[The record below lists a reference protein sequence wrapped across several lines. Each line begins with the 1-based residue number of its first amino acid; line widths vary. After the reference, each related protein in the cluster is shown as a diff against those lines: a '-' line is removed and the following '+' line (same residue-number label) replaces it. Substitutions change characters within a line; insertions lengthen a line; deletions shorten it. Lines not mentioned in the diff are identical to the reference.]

1 MTILDLVFTAYNIV
15 GTGFSIAGGIDPAI
29 KKYYKTTAEELFKK
43 SFVKVVKRYAS
54 DFADLTDP
62 KTVDVDENLL
72 DSVIT
77 SFKDDDIVQLTQLN
91 GSEKI
96 AKITTLFRNCII
108 VPNHQLPTMD
118 FERRIR
124 PIIERVII
132 DFYAQLPFNQG
143 AFNQIVLEYI
153 QNNIK
158 NQDDA
163 HTMLTELSSKID
175 YVQNEVT
182 QRLSAD
188 IQAIRDDTQK
198 IKKDN
203 KELKQT
209 AGAILDGVS
218 DVKSQLNVNISDLIE
233 TAVAKEH
240 HAQIDNA
247 RKFLNSHKPT
257 TAFELLETLKKQTW
271 KEASDDLKFSI
282 LMNMAAAQFAL
293 NNEQDAAKLLLQ
305 AYQHASESED
315 EKALS
320 NRALA
325 HLLLGETEYAAD
337 YAKQTRKKNPSNT
350 DAYVILI
357 GISAEEEPLDEV
369 IAKVPD
375 YLHDSPQIAY
385 AFSELAKQ
393 RENFEA
399 AKRWG
404 EIMVSQDQGNAPDF
418 KAAFATILIKQVL
431 EDNLAVGTS
440 QLYESQKGQLQR
452 AIGFLTEAWNTVSNT
467 ELKDY
472 RADWIINRGIAHFH
486 LGELT
491 KATDDLDTALEIE
504 QSNPTLIKNR
514 ALLAFECGDIP
525 TAVELLEKIQF
536 ASKVPE
542 APIILANILFASER
556 LNEATTKLNDF
567 LQTDLSPEL
576 EEKARHLLINVYIA
590 DKRFDDALEISIAMR
605 ESNPMNILNLVDA
618 ARIFSANEKRDEAVS
633 LLKEAYNYV
642 QDGEEFL
649 DIVMLAAQLYI
660 HEQFK
665 EAATLYEKL
674 AYTNLNSELT
684 QWLIKSYYNA
694 GEIGKALEIC
704 QKLREKYGPLENIS
718 VMEVVIYEEIG
729 DMDQAET
736 VCKDYLKKFPND
748 IDMRIR
754 LGMVLFRSNNEVEVD
769 KVLNSF
775 TDLKTFSFLKDLSL
789 EACFQLVQL
798 LQIRFQPEKALKIM
812 YEVRRTHF
820 DNPDVHLLYVK
831 IFFSVEKEIPEA
843 LKPTQV
849 EKDTAV
855 KINISDQDYWYIIE
869 ERVDADIKRDERDVN
884 DPFAQQVTGKN
895 IKDEVSLGKKM
906 SGPKTGKIVD
916 IKSKFSYAFQ
926 ESFRKYEHLFPL
938 DQGMD
943 NIKID
948 DSEEIDDKER
958 FQQMLEMIDRRQ
970 DRINKIEELYKE
982 ENLTIG
988 TFTRYVG
995 SNSLDTWGSL
1005 MGNPDLGI
1013 RCSVGDI
1020 EERSNV
1026 LNRLN
1031 HSNPKLVVDIISL
1044 ITLHSLDAADI
1055 VVSAFG
1061 KLCIAQSTID
1071 ELQSIINEREWMWS
1085 KREGMTVDKK
1095 GNRYVKQIIN
1105 PEEMKQGIEYLKD
1118 IIRWIRNNCEVGQA
1132 TAGSEMNQLRRREL
1146 NDMLQQ
1152 HFLDTV
1158 LLASQ
1163 PEHLLFSDDGR
1174 LRYYAKT
1181 SLNSDAGTNFQID
1194 GVWTQVLLE
1203 HCVKQNLLDKAD
1215 YDEMTIKLV
1224 CSRYYHTMF
1233 DADVLLEAAKRAD
1246 WKISEPYNSFV
1257 LALGAERMNLQSA
1270 LDVCI
1275 DFLFTL
1281 WDKSIPIRQKE
1292 FLTLGLLT
1300 GLTYG
1305 RHADTVLNRLEYLI
1319 QNKHRLFLPV
1329 ENSILR
1335 RINEFKQIYPLED
1348 NFAFLAENDIRVK
1361 RTRVGIETI
1370 LYEYIHNSKLPEVI
1384 ADRYYYSLTV
1394 EQVYATILYYLQ
1406 NQEKV
1411 GAYLDDYLKYCQT
1424 AREEYEKDPP
1434 PGVARLRELIAEKE
1448 ANSDIPDPT
1457 DPKNDTASTTQS
1469 PTNNERG

>member
-1 MTILDLVFTAYNIV
+1 MTILGLVFTAYNIV
-15 GTGFSIAGGIDPAI
+15 GTGFSIAGGINPAI

-43 SFVKVVKRYAS
+43 SFDKVVKQYAS

-62 KTVDVDENLL
+62 KTVKVDDHTL
-72 DSVIT
+72 DNVIA
-77 SFKDDDIVQLTQLN
+77 SLKDDDIVQLTQLKQ
-91 GSEKI
+91 SEKI
-96 AKITTLFRNCII
+96 AKITTLFRHCII
-108 VPNHQLPTMD
+108 VPKRQLTDKD

-124 PIIERVII
+124 PVIERVII

-163 HTMLTELSSKID
+163 HTMLTELSSKIGD
-175 YVQNEVT
+175 VQMEVT
-182 QRLSAD
+182 QRLTED
-188 IQAIRDDTQK
+188 IQAIKDDTEK
-198 IKKDN
+198 IKNAN
-203 KELKQT
+203 KEIKQT
-209 AGAILDGVS
+209 TDATLDAVRGVQ
-218 DVKSQLNVNISDLIE
+218 SQFNVNISDLIKTE
-233 TAVAKEH
+233 VAKEH
-240 HAQIDNA
+240 HAEIDNA
-247 RKFLNSHKPT
+247 RNLLKSHKPT
-257 TAFELLETLKKQTW
+257 TALELLETLKKRTW
-271 KEASDDLKFSI
+271 KDASDDLKFSI
-282 LMNMAAAQFAL
+282 LTNMAVAQFAL
-293 NNEQDAAKLLLQ
+293 KNEQEAAKLLVEAHQ
-305 AYQHASESED
+305 YNRED
-315 EKALS
+315 ERALS

-337 YAKQTRKKNPSNT
+337 YAKQTREKNPSNT

-357 GISAEEEPLDEV
+357 GISTEEEPLDEV

-385 AFSELAKQ
+385 AISELAKQ

-404 EIMVSQDQGNAPDF
+404 EIMVSQDQENAPDF
-418 KAAFATILIKQVL
+418 KAAFATILINQVL

-452 AIGFLTEAWNTVSNT
+452 AIGFLNEAWDCVSKT

-491 KATDDLDTALEIE
+491 KATEDLDTALEIE
-504 QSNPTLIKNR
+504 KSNPILIKNR

-525 TAVELLEKIQF
+525 KAVELLEKIQS
-536 ASKVPE
+536 APEVPE

-556 LNEATTKLNDF
+556 LDEAITKLNDF

-576 EEKARHLLINVYIA
+576 REKASHLLIDVYIA

-605 ESNPMNILNLVDA
+605 EPTPMSIANLVDA
-618 ARIFSANEKRDEAVS
+618 ARIYSANEKRDEAIA

-642 QDGEEFL
+642 QDGAEFL
-649 DIVMLAAQLYI
+649 DIVMLADQLYI
-660 HEQFK
+660 HERFK

-674 AYTNLNSELT
+674 ADTNLNSELT
-684 QWLIKSYYNA
+684 QWLIKSYYGA

-704 QKLREKYGPLENIS
+704 QKLREKYGPLKNIS
-718 VMEVVIYEEIG
+718 EMEVVIYEEIG
-729 DMDQAET
+729 NMSQAET
-736 VCKDYLKKFPND
+736 VCKDYLKKFSND
-748 IDMRIR
+748 TGMRIR
-754 LGMVLFRSNNEVEVD
+754 LGMILFRSNKEEEIDN
-769 KVLNSF
+769 VLESF
-775 TDLKTFSFLKDLSL
+775 PDSKNYSFLENLSL
-789 EACFQLVQL
+789 EVCVQFAQLH
-798 LQIRFQPEKALKIM
+798 QIRLQPEKALKII

-820 DNPDVHLLYVK
+820 DKPDAHLRYIG
-831 IFFSVEKEIPEA
+831 IFFLVEKEISEV
-843 LKPTQV
+843 LNSTQV
-849 EKDTAV
+849 QEDTAV
-855 KINISDQDYWYIIE
+855 KINISDEDYWYIIE

-884 DPFAQQVTGKN
+884 DSFAQQL
-895 IKDEVSLGKKM
+895 LGKENNAVIRI
-906 SGPKTGKIVD
+906 GEKTVKIVD

-926 ESFRKYEHLFPL
+926 ESSRKYKHLFPT
-938 DQGMD
+938 DQGMETVKL
-943 NIKID
+943 NN
-948 DSEEIDDKER
+948 SAEIDDKER
-958 FQQMLEMIDRRQ
+958 FQPIFDKIDQ
-970 DRINKIEELYKE
+970 QQEHFDRIEKLYKE
-982 ENLTIG
+982 ENITIG
-988 TFTRYVG
+988 CFTNLVG
-995 SNSLDTWGSL
+995 SNSLNTWGSL
-1005 MGNPDLGI
+1005 MGNPELGI
-1013 RCSVGDI
+1013 RCSIGGI
-1020 EERSNV
+1020 EERSSI

-1031 HSNPKLVVDIISL
+1031 HSKPKLVVDIISL

-1071 ELQSIINEREWMWS
+1071 ELQSIIREREGMWS
-1085 KREGMTVDKK
+1085 KREGMVVGKK

-1105 PEEMKQGIEYLKD
+1105 PEEMKQGIEYLKN
-1118 IIRWIRNNCEVGQA
+1118 IIHWIKENCEVGQA
-1132 TAGSEMNQLRRREL
+1132 TAGLEMNQLRRREL

-1163 PEHLLFSDDGR
+1163 PGHLLFSDDGR

-1181 SLNSDAGTNFQID
+1181 SLNSDAGTNFQIE

-1203 HCVKQNLLDKAD
+1203 HCVKQNLLDKAG

-1224 CSRYYHTMF
+1224 CSHYYHTQF
-1233 DADVLLEAAKRAD
+1233 GADLLMEVAKRSN
-1246 WKISEPYNSFV
+1246 WELSESYNSFV
-1257 LALGAERMNLQSA
+1257 LALGEERMNGYPA
-1270 LDVCI
+1270 LDVSV

-1281 WDKSIPIRQKE
+1281 WEESISFRQKE

-1300 GLTYG
+1300 GLTHG
-1305 RHADTVLNRLEYLI
+1305 RNAHTVLNRLEYLI
-1319 QNKHRLFLPV
+1319 QNKHTLFLPV

-1335 RINEFKQIYPLED
+1335 QIRNFQQIYPLEN
-1348 NFAFLAENDIRVK
+1348 NFTFLAKNDIRVK
-1361 RTRVGIETI
+1361 GTRVGIETI

-1384 ADRYYYSLTV
+1384 ADHYYYSLTV

-1406 NQEKV
+1406 NQEEV
-1411 GAYLDDYLKYCQT
+1411 GAYLEDYLKFCQN
-1424 AREEYEKDPP
+1424 ARE
-1434 PGVARLRELIAEKE
+1434 E
-1448 ANSDIPDPT
+1448 ANSDTPNPT
-1457 DPKNDTASTTQS
+1457 NPKNDTASTTQS
-1469 PTNNERG
+1469 PINNKRG